1 MITETLTKTEW
12 LMCVNL
18 ATVKCLQK
26 NNDYMYSKK
35 WFTDNLNGV
44 LGEYV
49 YSKVYNLFYD
59 WTSNTQ
65 SGSCDFIDLDGTRI
79 DVKAT
84 DNLKGHLIVPAK
96 KLNADKYVL
105 AIVNGLEINLVGE
118 CWVKDLSYLDIYNQK
133 QEKLFGSYR
142 RDLIDVNKET

>member
-26 NNDYMYSKK
+26 NNDHMYSKK

-65 SGSCDFIDLDGTRI
+65 SGSCDFVDRHGTRI

-84 DNLKGHLIVPAK
+84 DNQKGHLIVPAN

-105 AIVNGLEINLVGE
+105 AIVNGLEVHLVGE
-118 CWVKDLSYLDIYNQK
+118 CWVKDLSYLDIYNAK

-142 RDLIDVNKET
+142 CHLIDVNK